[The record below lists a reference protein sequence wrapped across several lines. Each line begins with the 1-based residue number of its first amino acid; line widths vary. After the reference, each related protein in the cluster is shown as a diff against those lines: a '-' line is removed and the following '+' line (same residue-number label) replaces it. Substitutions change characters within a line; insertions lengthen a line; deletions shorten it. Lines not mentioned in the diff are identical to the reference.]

1 MNIGGVEG
9 QDPEVMNT
17 PPILPIYFISHTQ
30 TSLIFVLVVHLAIG
44 FTAHMAPAALVC
56 SLLYGRLRSLGI
68 GIYDL
73 VTMTYELLV
82 LAMSMF
88 SLCKAF

>member
-1 MNIGGVEG
+1 MWRDKPRGNEH
-9 QDPEVMNT
+9 T
-17 PPILPIYFISHTQ
+17 AYFTYLLYLSY
-30 TSLIFVLVVHLAIG
+30 SNVSNIFVLVVHLAIG

-73 VTMTYELLV
+73 VTMTYERLV
-82 LAMSMF
+82 LTMSMF
-88 SLCKAF
+88 SLCKAS